1 MNGQVR
7 VTFIENDFN
16 KVVEL
21 TNESLKINNEESQK
35 ESKKFFDKIMTYSYV
50 KDGKVTM
57 NLYPSEARY
66 LINLLN
72 KNVEEID
79 ISNDWMDELQKRK
92 EEYKKSKEG
101 ELNA

>member
-7 VTFIENDFN
+7 VTFIKDDFN

-21 TNESLKINNEESQK
+21 TNIFLNNSSADENK
-35 ESKKFFDKIMTYSYV
+35 ESTKFFNKIMTYSFI
-50 KDGKVTM
+50 KDEKVIM
-57 NLYPSEARY
+57 NLYPSEARF

-72 KNVEEID
+72 RNVNKIEI
-79 ISNDWMDELQKRK
+79 SKDWMDELKRKK

-101 ELNA
+101 E

>member
-7 VTFIENDFN
+7 VTFLENDFN

-21 TNESLKINNEESQK
+21 TNESLENSNEESQK

-57 NLYPSEARY
+57 NLYPSEARF
-66 LINLLN
+66 LISLLN
-72 KNVEEID
+72 RNTVSVEPSKNWMEELIA
-79 ISNDWMDELQKRK
+79 KK
-92 EEYKKSKEG
+92 EEYKKNKESD
-101 ELNA
+101 

>member
-7 VTFIENDFN
+7 VTFVKEDFN
-16 KVVEL
+16 KIVEL
-21 TNESLKINNEESQK
+21 VNNSLKTSSEDENK
-35 ESKKFFDKIMTYSYV
+35 EIQKFFDKVRTYSYI
-50 KDGKVTM
+50 KDEKVSM

>member
-7 VTFIENDFN
+7 VTFLENDFN

-21 TNESLKINNEESQK
+21 TNESLENSNEESQK

-57 NLYPSEARY
+57 NLYPSEARF
-66 LINLLN
+66 LISLLN
-72 KNVEEID
+72 RNTVSVEPSKNWMEELIA
-79 ISNDWMDELQKRK
+79 KK
-92 EEYKKSKEG
+92 VEYKKSKESD
-101 ELNA
+101 LNA